1 MSNSAQTGTVEVTL
15 DEVVAL
21 CKRRGFIFQSSE
33 IYGGLA
39 STYDYGHYGVLLK
52 NNVKA
57 EWWRA
62 VVQERD
68 DVVALDAAILMHPR
82 TWEASGHLEGFTDPL
97 VQCLGECKKRWREDE
112 LRKEQLGDEHAEG
125 EIRCPQC
132 GGELSEPRQFNLM
145 FETFMGPVRDDAAK
159 VYLRPETAQ
168 GIFVNFKNV
177 LQFARK
183 KPPFGI
189 AQIGKAFRNEITP
202 GNFIFR
208 TREFEQMEIEYFV
221 PPADAEEWHRRWMD
235 DRMRWYTELGIRP
248 DHLRLREHGPD
259 ELSHYSAATSDVEYL
274 FPMGWSELEGI
285 ANRTDYDL
293 RRHAEFS
300 GEKLEYYDQEKGEA
314 YVPYVIEP
322 SAGAD
327 RAMLAFIVDAYDTDE
342 IEGRRRT
349 VLRLHPRLSPV
360 KAAVLPL
367 VSKAGMPER
376 AREIYERVRGR
387 VPAEYDEG
395 GSIGRRYRRQDEIGT
410 PWGITVDGQSMEDGT
425 VTLRDRD
432 TLEQERVPAEGLPDL
447 LAGKLAEPWT
457 TPKLG

>member
-1 MSNSAQTGTVEVTL
+1 MAEAVTL
-15 DEVVAL
+15 EKVVAL

-68 DVVALDAAILMHPR
+68 DMVALDAAILMHPR

-97 VQCLGECKKRWREDE
+97 VQCLGECKKRWREDH
-112 LRKEQLGDEHAEG
+112 LRDEQLGAEDAEG

-132 GGELSEPRQFNLM
+132 GGELSAPMSFNLM
-145 FETFMGPVRDDAAK
+145 FKTHMGPVEESGAE
-159 VYLRPETAQ
+159 VFLRPETAQ

-183 KPPFGI
+183 RPPFGI
-189 AQIGKAFRNEITP
+189 AQVGKSFRNEITP

-208 TREFEQMEIEYFV
+208 TREFEQMEIEFFV
-221 PPADAEEWHRRWMD
+221 PPDEAPRWYQHWMD
-235 DRMRWYTELGIRP
+235 ERMGWYTELGIRRT
-248 DHLRLREHGPD
+248 HLQLRSHGPD
-259 ELSHYSAATSDVEYL
+259 ELSHYSSATSDIEYL
-274 FPMGWSELEGI
+274 FPMGFSELEGI
-285 ANRTDYDL
+285 ANRGDFDL
-293 RRHAEFS
+293 SRHQEFS
-300 GEKLEYYDQEKGEA
+300 GTKMD
-314 YVPYVIEP
+314 YVDPTSGDRYIPHVIEP

-327 RAMLAFIVDAYDTDE
+327 RATLAFMVDAYDEEE
-342 IEGRRRT
+342 IEGRERV
-349 VLRLHPRLSPV
+349 VLRLHPRLAPV

-367 VSKAGMPER
+367 VNKDGQPER
-376 AREIYERVRGR
+376 AREIYEQLRTVMS
-387 VPAEYDEG
+387 AEFDSG
-395 GSIGRRYRRQDEIGT
+395 GSIGKRYRRQDEIGT
-410 PWGITVDGQSMEDGT
+410 PWGITVDHQTMEDGT

-432 TLEQERVPAEGLPDL
+432 SLDQSRIAADEVVGE
-447 LAGKLAEPWT
+447 LARRLAEPWSS
-457 TPKLG
+457 PKLEGE

>member
-1 MSNSAQTGTVEVTL
+1 MAEAVTL
-15 DEVVAL
+15 DKVVAL

-68 DVVALDAAILMHPR
+68 DMVALDAAILMHPR

-97 VQCLGECKKRWREDE
+97 VQCLGECKKRWREDH
-112 LRKEQLGDEHAEG
+112 LRDEQLGAEDAEG

-132 GGELSEPRQFNLM
+132 GGELSDPMSFNLM
-145 FETFMGPVRDDAAK
+145 FKTHMGPVEESGAE
-159 VYLRPETAQ
+159 VFLRPETAQ

-183 KPPFGI
+183 RPPFGI
-189 AQIGKAFRNEITP
+189 AQVGKSFRNEITP

-208 TREFEQMEIEYFV
+208 TREFEQMEIEFFV
-221 PPADAEEWHRRWMD
+221 PPDEAPRWHEHWMEQ
-235 DRMRWYTELGIRP
+235 RMSWYTELGIR
-248 DHLRLREHGPD
+248 DSHLQLRAHGPD
-259 ELSHYSAATSDVEYL
+259 ELSHYSSATSDIEYL
-274 FPMGWSELEGI
+274 FPMGFSELEGI
-285 ANRTDYDL
+285 ANRGDFDL
-293 RRHAEFS
+293 SRHQEFS
-300 GEKLEYYDQEKGEA
+300 NTKMD
-314 YVPYVIEP
+314 YVDPTSGDRYIPHVIEP

-327 RAMLAFIVDAYDTDE
+327 RATLAFMVDAYDEEE
-342 IEGRRRT
+342 IEGRERV
-349 VLRLHPRLSPV
+349 VLRLHPRLAPV

-367 VSKAGMPER
+367 VNKDGQPER
-376 AREIYERVRGR
+376 AREIYEQLRTVMS
-387 VPAEYDEG
+387 AEFDSG
-395 GSIGRRYRRQDEIGT
+395 GSIGKRYRRQDEIGT
-410 PWGITVDGQSMEDGT
+410 PWGITVDHQTMEDGT

-432 TLEQERVPAEGLPDL
+432 SLDQSRIAADEVVGE
-447 LAGKLAEPWT
+447 LARRLAEPWSS
-457 TPKLG
+457 PKLEGE